1 MNSHC
6 IYGCKTDGTPCPR
19 PHTCHTFGPKLAEQR
34 AIDEQARTD
43 KQEACC
49 TGSCRQGR
57 NCTEQAS
64 SSWNLIDLV
73 VIVGAVAIIGLVLAP
88 YAAGYLSHMRG

>member
-1 MNSHC
+1 MSCDDYCCNH
-6 IYGCKTDGTPCPR
+6 GCN
-19 PHTCHTFGPKLAEQR
+19 
-34 AIDEQARTD
+34 
-43 KQEACC
+43 
-49 TGSCRQGR
+49 QGR
-57 NCTEQAS
+57 NCVARKTPAAQRAIEEQAKTDRQGDNHVNED

>member
-1 MNSHC
+1 MSCDDYCCNH
-6 IYGCKTDGTPCPR
+6 GCNQGRNCPARKTPAKAT
-19 PHTCHTFGPKLAEQR
+19 ER
-34 AIDEQARTD
+34 AIDEQAKTD
-43 KQEACC
+43 RQAACC
-49 TGSCRQGR
+49 TGNCRHGR

-88 YAAGYLSHMRG
+88 YAAGYLSHMR